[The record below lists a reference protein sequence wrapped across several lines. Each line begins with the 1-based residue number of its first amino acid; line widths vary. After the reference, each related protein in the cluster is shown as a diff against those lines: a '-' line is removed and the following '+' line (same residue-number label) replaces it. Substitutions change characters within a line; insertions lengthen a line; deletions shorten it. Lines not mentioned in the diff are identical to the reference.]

1 MFDCNNEELIERI
14 SKVGRMPLPPYIKRS
29 KEEKNLDRINYQ
41 TIFANKIGAVAAP
54 TAGLHFTESIIN
66 KIKSAQIDLDY
77 ITLHVG
83 AGTFLPIKEEIETH
97 KMHAEWG
104 EVSNRVVE
112 KIKKCKESGGRV
124 ISIGTTTLRILE
136 TAFNKKENSL
146 KPFSGNTDI
155 FIKPGYKF
163 NVIDML
169 LTNFHLPKST
179 LMMLVS
185 AFGGYNNIK
194 LAYQYAIKNNYRFF
208 SYGDCCLIKALNE

>member
-1 MFDCNNEELIERI
+1 M
-14 SKVGRMPLPPYIKRS
+14 
-29 KEEKNLDRINYQ
+29 
-41 TIFANKIGAVAAP
+41 
-54 TAGLHFTESIIN
+54 
-66 KIKSAQIDLDY
+66 
-77 ITLHVG
+77 
-83 AGTFLPIKEEIETH
+83 
-97 KMHAEWG
+97 
-104 EVSNRVVE
+104 VE

-136 TAFNKKENSL
+136 TAFDKKENSL

-185 AFGGYNNIK
+185 AFGGYKNIK

-208 SYGDCCLIKALNE
+208 SYGDCCLIKALNEQI